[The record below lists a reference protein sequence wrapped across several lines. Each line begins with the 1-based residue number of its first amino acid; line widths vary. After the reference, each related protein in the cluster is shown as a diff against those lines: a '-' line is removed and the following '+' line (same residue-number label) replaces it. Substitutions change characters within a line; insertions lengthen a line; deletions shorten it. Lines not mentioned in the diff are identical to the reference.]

1 MCIRDRLG
9 KVRGLG
15 SAKHGA
21 GHFITQ
27 RVSAIGLIVLVPWFL
42 ISLIGAVRGGYDGAL
57 AWVADPI
64 NAVLTLLA
72 VGTALYHMRLGMQ
85 VVVEDYITKHSTKN
99 VLLILNTFICVV
111 LFAAAAYAVL
121 KLSLIHISE
130 PTRPY

>member
-1 MCIRDRLG
+1 MKESLRTPLG

-21 GHFITQ
+21 GHFIAQ
-27 RVSAIGLIVLVPWFL
+27 RVSAIALLFLVPWFL

-57 AWVADPI
+57 AWVSEPL

-72 VGTALYHMRLGMQ
+72 VGAALYHMRLGMQ
-85 VVVEDYITKHSTKN
+85 VVVEDYIAKHGTKN

-111 LFAAAAYAVL
+111 LFVAAAYAVL
-121 KLSLIHISE
+121 KIAIS
-130 PTRPY
+130 

>member
-1 MCIRDRLG
+1 MSKESLRTPLG

-27 RVSAIGLIVLVPWFL
+27 RVSAIGLLFLVPWFL

-57 AWVADPI
+57 AWVSEPL

-85 VVVEDYITKHSTKN
+85 VVVEDYIAKHGTKN
-99 VLLILNTFICVV
+99 VLLVLNTFICIV
-111 LFAAAAYAVL
+111 LFVAAAYAVL
-121 KLSLIHISE
+121 KIAIS
-130 PTRPY
+130 

>member
-1 MCIRDRLG
+1 MKESLRTPLG

-27 RVSAIGLIVLVPWFL
+27 RVSAIGLLFLVPWFL
-42 ISLIGAVRGGYDGAL
+42 ISLIGATRGGYDAAL
-57 AWVADPI
+57 AWASEPL

-72 VGTALYHMRLGMQ
+72 VGAALYHMRLGMQ
-85 VVVEDYITKHSTKN
+85 VVVEDYIAKHSTKN
-99 VLLILNTFICVV
+99 VLLVLNTFICVV

-121 KLSLIHISE
+121 KIAIS
-130 PTRPY
+130 